1 MNVGFSFWRDKYLLL
16 GKFHNNYLKRFPVPF
31 DSVLSSRDVVAESK
45 ESKNEQRAND
55 KAATYFQTTFVCD
68 GRCRK
73 ELEDN
78 DIFMTGIDVKKEA
91 ARLELQVKASSK
103 KNEL

>member
-1 MNVGFSFWRDKYLLL
+1 M
-16 GKFHNNYLKRFPVPF
+16 
-31 DSVLSSRDVVAESK
+31 LSSRDVVAESK
-45 ESKNEQRAND
+45 ESKNKQRAND

-91 ARLELQVKASSK
+91 ARLELLQVKASSE